1 MTTQCRGHYSPM
13 QAPTFAASQG
23 LVNHRGL
30 GSHYDLHKN
39 ALTILFKYPISM
51 IYKSKLEYFLSTN
64 TKLLAALLLLLFW
77 SHAAWATKQA
87 TATAIEVVSRGETTQ
102 FSAVL
107 TAETGFS
114 AQVLAEPYRVIIDMS
129 NVSFDLP
136 PGAGRNA
143 AGLIRQVRYGIIE
156 KGKSRIVID
165 TVGPVLIKQS
175 QLLPRKGKSKPR
187 ITIDLIETT
196 AEDFTATLKRDE
208 ALAKAEATGN
218 ATASLPIIMPKV
230 IPVDAPKKRDGRRLI
245 VIDPGHGGVDPGAVS
260 RNRTKEKDV
269 VFDFARDLQTALLAD
284 GKHDVLLTR
293 DNDRF
298 MSLTDRVAFTR
309 RNQADL
315 FIAVHA
321 DILRGQTV
329 SGTTL
334 YTLSDTASDEEAA
347 ALALKENRA
356 DIIAGVDLGEQI
368 VEVAD
373 ILIDLVQRESKNHA
387 NLFSSQALIE
397 LKGVTTMTGQP
408 LRSAGFVVLKA
419 PDVPSILM
427 ELGYLSSAEDEKKL
441 KNPKWRK
448 AMAGAMVSA
457 INKHFATM
465 DAAE

>member
-1 MTTQCRGHYSPM
+1 MSYTP
-13 QAPTFAASQG
+13 
-23 LVNHRGL
+23 
-30 GSHYDLHKN
+30 
-39 ALTILFKYPISM
+39 
-51 IYKSKLEYFLSTN
+51 KLEYFMSGSTRFL
-64 TKLLAALLLLLFW
+64 TVLLMLMWCSAAVC
-77 SHAAWATKQA
+77 AAKPT
-87 TATAIEVVSRGETTQ
+87 TATAIDVVTKDEMTRFIAE
-102 FSAVL
+102 L
-107 TAETGFS
+107 TGETGFS
-114 AQVLAEPYRVIIDMS
+114 AQVLAEPYRVIIDLS

-136 PGAGRNA
+136 PGAGRKSN
-143 AGLIRQVRYGIIE
+143 GLIRQVRYGIIE

-165 TVGPVLIKQS
+165 TLGPVLIKQS
-175 QLLPRKGKSKPR
+175 QLLPRKGKTKPR
-187 ITIDLIETT
+187 IAIDLIATT
-196 AEDFTATLKRDE
+196 PEAFAATSERDE
-208 ALAKAEATGN
+208 ALAKVEATGN
-218 ATASLPIIMPKV
+218 ATASLPIIMPK
-230 IPVDAPKKRDGRRLI
+230 IFPAETPQKQSGRRLI
-245 VIDPGHGGVDPGAVS
+245 VIDPGHGGMDPGAIS
-260 RNRTKEKDV
+260 KNNTKEKDV
-269 VFDFARDLQTALLAD
+269 VFDFARDLQAAVLAA
-284 GKHDVLLTR
+284 GKHDVMLTR
-293 DNDRF
+293 DADRF

-356 DIIAGVDLGEQI
+356 NIIAGVDLGEQI

-387 NLFSSQALIE
+387 NLFSSKALIE

-427 ELGYLSSAEDEKKL
+427 ELGYLSSSDDEKKL
-441 KNPKWRK
+441 KSPKWRK
-448 AMAGAMVSA
+448 AMAAAMVVA
-457 INKHFATM
+457 IDKHFAAM

>member
-1 MTTQCRGHYSPM
+1 MNSICYTSKLRFYTNSVASIILLM
-13 QAPTFAASQG
+13 WLAFAA
-23 LVNHRGL
+23 V
-30 GSHYDLHKN
+30 
-39 ALTILFKYPISM
+39 P
-51 IYKSKLEYFLSTN
+51 
-64 TKLLAALLLLLFW
+64 
-77 SHAAWATKQA
+77 AAWAGKSA
-87 TATAIEVVSRGETTQ
+87 TATAIEVISKGEITR
-102 FSAVL
+102 FFAEL
-107 TAETGFS
+107 TVETGFS
-114 AQVLAEPYRVIIDMS
+114 ATVLSEPYRVIIDLA

-136 PGAGRNA
+136 PGAGRQA
-143 AGLIRQVRYGIIE
+143 SGLIRQVRYGIIE

-165 TVGPVLIKQS
+165 TVGPVLIQQS
-175 QLLPRKGKSKPR
+175 QVLPRKGKLKPR
-187 ITIDLIETT
+187 ISIDLIATT
-196 AEDFTATLKRDE
+196 PEAFAATTERDE
-208 ALAKAEATGN
+208 ALAKVEATGD
-218 ATASLPIIMPKV
+218 ATASIPILMPKSTK
-230 IPVDAPKKRDGRRLI
+230 AEMPKKQDGRRLI
-245 VIDPGHGGVDPGAVS
+245 VIDPGHGGMDPGAVS
-260 RNRTKEKDV
+260 KNKTLEKDV
-269 VFDFARDLQTALLAD
+269 VFEFAKELETALKDA

-293 DNDRF
+293 DADRF

-356 DIIAGVDLGEQI
+356 DIIAGVNLGEQI

-387 NLFSSQALIE
+387 SLFSNKALIE
-397 LKGVTTMTGQP
+397 LEGVTTMTGQP

-441 KNPKWRK
+441 KSPKWRK
-448 AMAGAMVSA
+448 AMAAAMVAA
-457 INKHFATM
+457 IDKHFQAM

>member
-1 MTTQCRGHYSPM
+1 M
-13 QAPTFAASQG
+13 
-23 LVNHRGL
+23 
-30 GSHYDLHKN
+30 K
-39 ALTILFKYPISM
+39 SM
-51 IYKSKLEYFLSTN
+51 SYMSKLEYYLSSTWR
-64 TKLLAALLLLLFW
+64 LVLALAVALAVVPTVW
-77 SHAAWATKQA
+77 AAKQT
-87 TATAIEVVSRGETTQ
+87 TATAIEIVAKDETTR
-102 FSAVL
+102 FFAEL

-114 AQVLAEPYRVIIDMS
+114 ATVLAEPYRVIIDMA
-129 NVSFDLP
+129 NVGFDLP
-136 PGAGRNA
+136 PGAGRKST
-143 AGLIRQVRYGIIE
+143 GLIRQVRYGIME

-165 TVGPVLIKQS
+165 TEGPVLIKQS
-175 QLLPRKGKSKPR
+175 QLLPRKGKTKPR
-187 ITIDLIETT
+187 IAIDLIATT
-196 AEDFTATLKRDE
+196 PEAFAATSERDE
-208 ALAKAEATGN
+208 ALAKAEASGN
-218 ATASLPIIMPKV
+218 ATASLPIMMPKV
-230 IPVDAPKKRDGRRLI
+230 VSSLTPTKKEGRRLI
-245 VIDPGHGGVDPGAVS
+245 VIDPGHGGIDPGAIS
-260 RNRTKEKDV
+260 RNKTKEKDV
-269 VFDFARDLQTALLAD
+269 VFDFAKDLQAALQSH

-293 DNDRF
+293 ESDRF

-315 FIAVHA
+315 FIAIHA
-321 DILRGQTV
+321 DTLRGQTV

-419 PDVPSILM
+419 PDVPSILI
-427 ELGYLSSAEDEKKL
+427 ELGYLSSVEDEKKL
-441 KNPKWRK
+441 KSPKWRK
-448 AMAGAMVSA
+448 AMADAMVVA
-457 INKHFATM
+457 INKHFAAM

>member
-1 MTTQCRGHYSPM
+1 MSGTMRFLTLLM
-13 QAPTFAASQG
+13 V
-23 LVNHRGL
+23 LVWC
-30 GSHYDLHKN
+30 S
-39 ALTILFKYPISM
+39 A
-51 IYKSKLEYFLSTN
+51 
-64 TKLLAALLLLLFW
+64 
-77 SHAAWATKQA
+77 AAWAAKPT
-87 TATAIEVVSRGETTQ
+87 TATAIDVVTKDEMTRFIAE
-102 FSAVL
+102 L
-107 TAETGFS
+107 TGETGFS
-114 AQVLAEPYRVIIDMS
+114 AQVLAEPYRVIIDLS

-136 PGAGRNA
+136 PGAGRKSN
-143 AGLIRQVRYGIIE
+143 GLIRQVRYGIIE

-165 TVGPVLIKQS
+165 TLGPVLIKQS

-187 ITIDLIETT
+187 IAIDLIATT
-196 AEDFTATLKRDE
+196 PEAFAATSERDE
-208 ALAKAEATGN
+208 ALAKVEATGN

-230 IPVDAPKKRDGRRLI
+230 FPAEISQKQSGRRLI
-245 VIDPGHGGVDPGAVS
+245 VIDPGHGGMDPGAIS
-260 RNRTKEKDV
+260 KNNTREKDV
-269 VFDFARDLQTALLAD
+269 VFDFARDLQAAVLAA
-284 GKHDVLLTR
+284 GKHDVMLTR
-293 DNDRF
+293 DADRF

-356 DIIAGVDLGEQI
+356 DIIAGVDLGDQI

-387 NLFSSQALIE
+387 NLFSSKALIE

-427 ELGYLSSAEDEKKL
+427 ELGYLSSPDDEKKL
-441 KNPKWRK
+441 KSPKWRK
-448 AMAGAMVSA
+448 AMAAAMVVA
-457 INKHFATM
+457 IDKHFAAM

>member
-1 MTTQCRGHYSPM
+1 MSGTTRFLTVLMVLVWCS
-13 QAPTFAASQG
+13 AP
-23 LVNHRGL
+23 
-30 GSHYDLHKN
+30 
-39 ALTILFKYPISM
+39 
-51 IYKSKLEYFLSTN
+51 
-64 TKLLAALLLLLFW
+64 
-77 SHAAWATKQA
+77 AWAAKPT
-87 TATAIEVVSRGETTQ
+87 TATAIDVVKKDEMTRFIAE
-102 FSAVL
+102 L
-107 TAETGFS
+107 TGETGFS
-114 AQVLAEPYRVIIDMS
+114 AQVLAEPYRVIIDLS

-136 PGAGRNA
+136 PGAGRKSN
-143 AGLIRQVRYGIIE
+143 GLIRQVRYGIIE

-165 TVGPVLIKQS
+165 TLGPVLIKQS

-187 ITIDLIETT
+187 IAIDLIATT
-196 AEDFTATLKRDE
+196 PEAFAATSARDE
-208 ALAKAEATGN
+208 ALAKVEATGN

-230 IPVDAPKKRDGRRLI
+230 FPAEISQKQSGRRLI
-245 VIDPGHGGVDPGAVS
+245 VIDPGHGGMDPGAIS
-260 RNRTKEKDV
+260 KNNTREKDV
-269 VFDFARDLQTALLAD
+269 VFDFARDLQAAVLAA
-284 GKHDVLLTR
+284 GKHDVMLTR
-293 DNDRF
+293 DSDRF

-356 DIIAGVDLGEQI
+356 DIIAGVDLGDQI

-387 NLFSSQALIE
+387 NLFSSKALIE

-427 ELGYLSSAEDEKKL
+427 ELGYLSSPDDEKKL
-441 KNPKWRK
+441 KSPKWRK
-448 AMAGAMVSA
+448 AMAAAMVVA
-457 INKHFATM
+457 IDKHFAAM
-465 DAAE
+465 NAAE

>member
-1 MTTQCRGHYSPM
+1 MSYT
-13 QAPTFAASQG
+13 
-23 LVNHRGL
+23 
-30 GSHYDLHKN
+30 
-39 ALTILFKYPISM
+39 
-51 IYKSKLEYFLSTN
+51 SKLQRYLSSAQRLFLAFVVV
-64 TKLLAALLLLLFW
+64 LAVVPAVW
-77 SHAAWATKQA
+77 AAKPT
-87 TATAIEVVSRGETTQ
+87 TTTAIEIVAKDEMTRFFAE
-102 FSAVL
+102 L

-114 AQVLAEPYRVIIDMS
+114 ATVLAEPYRVIIDMA

-136 PGAGRNA
+136 PGAGRKA
-143 AGLIRQVRYGIIE
+143 TGLIRQVRYGIMG

-165 TVGPVLIKQS
+165 TEGPVLIKQS
-175 QLLPRKGKSKPR
+175 QLLPRKGKTRPR
-187 ITIDLIETT
+187 IAIDLIATT
-196 AEDFTATLKRDE
+196 PEAFAATFERDE
-208 ALAKAEATGN
+208 ALAKAEATGHV
-218 ATASLPIIMPKV
+218 TASLPMIMPKAGSV
-230 IPVDAPKKRDGRRLI
+230 QAAVKKEGRRLI
-245 VIDPGHGGVDPGAVS
+245 VIDPGHGGIDPGAIS
-260 RNRTKEKDV
+260 RNKTKEKDV
-269 VFDFARDLQTALLAD
+269 VFDFAKDLQSALQND

-293 DNDRF
+293 DSDRF

-315 FIAVHA
+315 FLAIHA
-321 DILRGQTV
+321 DTLRGQTV

-387 NLFSSQALIE
+387 NLFSSKALIE

-419 PDVPSILM
+419 PDVPSILI
-427 ELGYLSSAEDEKKL
+427 ELGYLSSADDEKKL
-441 KNPKWRK
+441 KSPKWRK
-448 AMAGAMVSA
+448 AMANAMVAA
-457 INKHFATM
+457 INKHFAAM